1 MHTQRFAH
9 LSSPGDSTPTVIER
23 RRHEVLQRDAR
34 ATGPSFLTPRC
45 DALTAADVRGRIL
58 ALLAVPASEVEPVD
72 TAAYLAL
79 LDGPDSTP
87 PVAVAVRDASA
98 RPDSPNA
105 PSIALL
111 AASTREVIAAE

>member
-1 MHTQRFAH
+1 VYTHQWAH
-9 LSSPGDSTPTVIER
+9 LSPADPGNRAPSAVER
-23 RRHEVLQRDAR
+23 RRHDALQSDA
-34 ATGPSFLTPRC
+34 GPSFLTPRY
-45 DALTAADVRGRIL
+45 DALTAADVRGRVL

-72 TAAYLAL
+72 TAVYLAL

-87 PVAVAVRDASA
+87 PVAVGVPDASA

-111 AASTREVIAAE
+111 AASRREGIAA